1 MCGMFTLTVTD
12 TETET
17 NTNTDEMG
25 VATNGNLCLPSV
37 SVQCEHLHIILHTQV
52 ILYQYLYRSWFKH
65 TIIAMVSQYTSSV
78 CPNLN
83 QQMV

>member
-37 SVQCEHLHIILHTQV
+37 SVQREHLHIILHKLFYISIFTG
-52 ILYQYLYRSWFKH
+52 LG
-65 TIIAMVSQYTSSV
+65 
-78 CPNLN
+78 LN
-83 QQMV
+83 TP